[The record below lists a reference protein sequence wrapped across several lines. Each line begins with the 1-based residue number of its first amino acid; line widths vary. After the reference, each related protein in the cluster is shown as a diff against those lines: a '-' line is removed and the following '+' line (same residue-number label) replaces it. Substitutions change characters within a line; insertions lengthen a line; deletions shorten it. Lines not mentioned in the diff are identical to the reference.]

1 MPPSLKYTSK
11 GMFFWNKEAGVK
23 LSFSQPGK
31 PTQNAFVECLN
42 GKLRTEFLNQ
52 YWFRSLDKA
61 GWKINK

>member
-1 MPPSLKYTSK
+1 
-11 GMFFWNKEAGVK
+11 MFFWNKEAGVK